1 MLSVFKMYHLV
12 SIVGPRSIQYSELDS
27 QGQIKHSY
35 HVNSEGRIISFQDD
49 VSYNT
54 GLLYMMD
61 KETVFSFAYE
71 NRGGCNM
78 FVFPYAP
85 VNKGKLT
92 LCALKMETTYKLLS
106 VQCDTIGQEVYK
118 DCLTYDSSYN
128 VMSANKAVF
137 MKLRKTF
144 GVDTS
149 EIADEI
155 EEAFK
160 RKEFCNVVVITSPSN
175 GKSYMFPFIKER
187 DPINNTISDMRL
199 VTSNGKYKALDHGKT
214 LDLDATPFHS
224 FYITEEEFGP
234 NIDSYCEV
242 SDTKIRI
249 YDKQLEL
256 K

>member
-1 MLSVFKMYHLV
+1 
-12 SIVGPRSIQYSELDS
+12 
-27 QGQIKHSY
+27 
-35 HVNSEGRIISFQDD
+35 
-49 VSYNT
+49 
-54 GLLYMMD
+54 MMD

-71 NRGGCNM
+71 TRGGCNM

-85 VNKGKLT
+85 VDKGRLT

-106 VQCDTIGQEVYK
+106 ANCNTIGQEEYK

-137 MKLRKTF
+137 MKMRKTF
-144 GVDTS
+144 GTDTS
-149 EIADEI
+149 ELNDEI

-199 VTSNGKYKALDHGKT
+199 VTSNGKYKALDHGKA

-242 SDTKIRI
+242 SDKKIRI